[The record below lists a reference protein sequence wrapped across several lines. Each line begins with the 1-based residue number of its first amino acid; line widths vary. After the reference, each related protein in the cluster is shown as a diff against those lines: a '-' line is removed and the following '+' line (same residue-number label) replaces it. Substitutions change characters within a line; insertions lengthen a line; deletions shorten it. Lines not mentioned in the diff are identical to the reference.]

1 MPSCSLLQ
9 LAASTRFSPRI
20 RPSID
25 SCVLFYMMIQRSLKL
40 TTRLAG
46 TLQEDSVLLWK
57 SIVSNKLLKK
67 TNLVLF
73 LNKTDILRAKL
84 GAGIM
89 FSQFIVSYGDRPN
102 DFENTSHCASTFPAI
117 PSPAPKTSAGI
128 RDNQLTSPQSD
139 LRRKF
144 AQIHKEHSP
153 EPRPFY
159 CHFTTVTVSF
169 WVSLARVYS
178 VA

>member
-25 SCVLFYMMIQRSLKL
+25 SCVLFYMIRRSLKL
-40 TTRLAG
+40 TIRLAG

-84 GAGIM
+84 KAGIM
-89 FSQFIVSYGDRPN
+89 FSQYIVSYGDRPN
-102 DFENTSHCASTFPAI
+102 DYENTAKCASTFSAI
-117 PSPAPKTSAGI
+117 SSPVPTTSAGI
-128 RDNQLTSPQSD
+128 QDNQLTPPQPD
-139 LRRKF
+139 LQRKF